1 MKQVLGEQAE
11 MDRRD
16 EQVNTVP
23 SRETSDI
30 DLESEMERQMGMQ
43 ETGNDGEKP
52 RDPAS
57 TEQQDSTPAE
67 STDRRDPTGKNTE
80 MTAEVE
86 VHESEYGKHY
96 RTGPQERESRS
107 LARREKQEK
116 VEQELR
122 REWEKQE
129 ALVAKQAEE
138 EVQGRK
144 VVEQALPVEEERE
157 AKERLA
163 ELCRISKDRRKPK
176 TDDQRK
182 KKKQRLEIDEE
193 EEEEEKDDEDQDPDY
208 NPDKDPENDFIDDE
222 SIFTE
227 DQDVMEIEK
236 HSHAINFKESGEYT
250 VWIRDNLDELERA
263 VKVGGGVA
271 ECSYAKF
278 IELLRDGIMK
288 METYSPIE
296 GSDVKQ
302 VMKTIVDPTCCA
314 WRKKMKGVKTGNCHT
329 IMKAEEKKEQVLK
342 A

>member
-30 DLESEMERQMGMQ
+30 DLESEMERQMGTQ

-57 TEQQDSTPAE
+57 TEQQESTPAE

-86 VHESEYGKHY
+86 VHESEYVKHY

-129 ALVAKQAEE
+129 ALVAKQVEE
-138 EVQGRK
+138 EEQGRK
-144 VVEQALPVEEERE
+144 VVEQALLEEEERE
-157 AKERLA
+157 AKERL
-163 ELCRISKDRRKPK
+163 
-176 TDDQRK
+176 
-182 KKKQRLEIDEE
+182 
-193 EEEEEKDDEDQDPDY
+193 
-208 NPDKDPENDFIDDE
+208 
-222 SIFTE
+222 
-227 DQDVMEIEK
+227 
-236 HSHAINFKESGEYT
+236 G
-250 VWIRDNLDELERA
+250 
-263 VKVGGGVA
+263 
-271 ECSYAKF
+271 
-278 IELLRDGIMK
+278 
-288 METYSPIE
+288 
-296 GSDVKQ
+296 
-302 VMKTIVDPTCCA
+302 
-314 WRKKMKGVKTGNCHT
+314 
-329 IMKAEEKKEQVLK
+329 
-342 A
+342 